1 MNREE
6 KAPDSTKAA
15 LDVITEKYG
24 FPAKAIVSMSD
35 VVEALYTNGDKKYI
49 TDEIKAEID
58 KYYTEYGASK

>member
-35 VVEALYTNGDKKYI
+35 VVEALYTKGDKKYI

-58 KYYTEYGASK
+58 KYYAEYGASK

>member
-35 VVEALYTNGDKKYI
+35 VVKALYTNGDKKYI

-58 KYYTEYGASK
+58 KYYAEYGASK